1 MPWVTSNRRDELPDN
16 WPALRQA
23 VKRRA
28 DGRCEY
34 RFPNGGRCREPG
46 TDCDHVGDR
55 EDHSPGNL
63 QWLCSRHH
71 QMKTQSQSADARR
84 IIAAKGRHPV
94 ERQPGLL

>member
-1 MPWVTSNRRDELPDN
+1 MPWVTSNRRDELPEN

-28 DGRCEY
+28 GGRCEY

-46 TDCDHVGDR
+46 TDADHAGDR
-55 EDHSPGNL
+55 NDHDTL
-63 QWLCSRHH
+63 AWLCRRHH
-71 QMKTQSQSADARR
+71 DLRTQQQSAEARR

-94 ERQPGLL
+94 ERPPGLL